1 MKAQN
6 LWQNIK
12 KVRNSSVYHPK
23 TKFKKRTENPFKLT
37 SYTSSSRIY
46 FSLYSVLPKRLLFI
60 AFLYFSTFFFNFCSI
75 CNFTLKKLWLSSVGY
90 ALFCVLRSFFPLLT
104 FFLLDGK
111 NCDKLA
117 KLRGPKRD
125 VFFGS
130 DYCLLGRGSCFWVVF
145 QHVKYTSFS
154 FWNFV

>member
-12 KVRNSSVYHPK
+12 KKSEILAFTTRKLNL
-23 TKFKKRTENPFKLT
+23 KRTENPFKLT

-125 VFFGS
+125 GF
-130 DYCLLGRGSCFWVVF
+130 LGQIIAFWAVVHAF
-145 QHVKYTSFS
+145 EWSSNT
-154 FWNFV
+154 